1 MSEKEILEEKI
12 KEKKDTQEY
21 IDKMV
26 DYWDNTKIYEGKK
39 LETIKQAIINN

>member
-1 MSEKEILEEKI
+1 MDSYSLNEELEH
-12 KEKKDTQEY
+12 

-26 DYWDNTKIYEGKK
+26 DYWDNSKIYEGEK